1 MWNVSRLLC
10 CQGPPGVCH
19 CSLRCAC
26 RYVAVMAPAAAD
38 AKRMLASC
46 GSKALTQH
54 ETAFYEGHAGR
65 LREIVA
71 QLQRLDP
78 SANVDVAAKSLAA
91 LQGALSLL
99 TRLAP

>member
-1 MWNVSRLLC
+1 
-10 CQGPPGVCH
+10 
-19 CSLRCAC
+19 
-26 RYVAVMAPAAAD
+26 MAPAAAD

-46 GSKALTQH
+46 DSRDLTQH
-54 ETAFYEGHAGR
+54 EKAFYEGHAGR

-91 LQGALSLL
+91 LQSALSQL
-99 TRLAP
+99 TRSTP